1 MPTVTQATA
10 AAADDTPSAAPQ
22 GCTHFK
28 LRQLTRRVAQQVE
41 PFFAETGLKPT
52 QYSLLAHIDRLGPIQ
67 PSLLARRMGLE
78 ASTLSRNLQPLIAGG
93 WVEQGAGGDARSRQ
107 LRLTPAGQAKRAAM
121 KADWKRAQLTLNA
134 RLGEARVQR
143 LHALLDE
150 CQAVLAEAP
159 ESASG

>member
-1 MPTVTQATA
+1 MASVTQATG
-10 AAADDTPSAAPQ
+10 AADQGRATVTPQ
-22 GCTHFK
+22 GCTNFK

-41 PFFAETGLKPT
+41 PFFADAGLKPT
-52 QYSLLAHIDRLGPIQ
+52 QYALLAHIDRLGPIQ

-121 KADWKRAQLTLNA
+121 KADWKRAQLALNE
-134 RLGEARVQR
+134 RLGEARVAQ
-143 LHALLDE
+143 LHALIDE
-150 CQAVLAEAP
+150 CLALLGPEAAA
-159 ESASG
+159 ED

>member
-1 MPTVTQATA
+1 MASVTQATG
-10 AAADDTPSAAPQ
+10 AADQGRATVTPQ
-22 GCTHFK
+22 GCTNFK

-41 PFFAETGLKPT
+41 PFFADAGLKPT

-121 KADWKRAQLTLNA
+121 KADWKRAQLALNE
-134 RLGEARVQR
+134 RLGEARVAQ
-143 LHALLDE
+143 LHALIDE
-150 CQAVLAEAP
+150 CLALLGPEAAA
-159 ESASG
+159 ED

>member
-1 MPTVTQATA
+1 MAAVTQATG
-10 AAADDTPSAAPQ
+10 AADQGRATVTPQ
-22 GCTHFK
+22 GCTNFK

-41 PFFAETGLKPT
+41 PFFADAGLKPT

-121 KADWKRAQLTLNA
+121 KADWKRAQLALNE
-134 RLGEARVQR
+134 RLGEARVAQ
-143 LHALLDE
+143 LHALIDE
-150 CQAVLAEAP
+150 CLALLGLEAAA
-159 ESASG
+159 ED

>member
-1 MPTVTQATA
+1 MDAVTPATGT
-10 AAADDTPSAAPQ
+10 ADQGRAIVTPQ
-22 GCTHFK
+22 GCTNFK
-28 LRQLTRRVAQQVE
+28 LRQLTRHVAQQVE
-41 PFFAETGLKPT
+41 PFFADAGLKST

-121 KADWKRAQLTLNA
+121 KTDWKRAQLALNE
-134 RLGEARVQR
+134 RLGEARVAQ
-143 LHALLDE
+143 LHALIDE
-150 CQAVLAEAP
+150 CLALLGPEAAA
-159 ESASG
+159 ED

>member
-1 MPTVTQATA
+1 MASVTQATSV
-10 AAADDTPSAAPQ
+10 ADDGTLIATPQ
-22 GCTHFK
+22 GCTNFK

-41 PFFAETGLKPT
+41 PFFAATGLKPT
-52 QYSLLAHIDRLGPIQ
+52 QYSLLAHIDHLGPIQ

-121 KADWKRAQLTLNA
+121 KADWKRAQLALNE
-134 RLGEARVQR
+134 RLGETRVDQ
-143 LHALLDE
+143 LHALIDDCLALLGSE
-150 CQAVLAEAP
+150 ALAED
-159 ESASG
+159 